1 LITVMDTS
9 TLLAK
14 THVAQSLAQQMKVGD
29 DAQMSVPG
37 AADPVAAKVSLISPA
52 LDPGSTTVEVWLK
65 IDNKAARL
73 KVGTPVKVSITG
85 RTVSRA
91 WKIPAAA
98 ILTAQDGSKS
108 VMVVG
113 DDGTAHRK
121 PVTLGIEDGDDVQ
134 VASGLAATD
143 LVITSGAYGLDEGT
157 KVKVGPADDKG
168 GRAE

>member
-1 LITVMDTS
+1 
-9 TLLAK
+9 
-14 THVAQSLAQQMKVGD
+14 
-29 DAQMSVPG
+29 
-37 AADPVAAKVSLISPA
+37 
-52 LDPGSTTVEVWLK
+52 
-65 IDNKAARL
+65 
-73 KVGTPVKVSITG
+73 
-85 RTVSRA
+85 
-91 WKIPAAA
+91 
-98 ILTAQDGSKS
+98 
-108 VMVVG
+108 MVVG